1 MNAQIKVKYLKEN
14 SQNVHIIHYS
24 CQNLGDNNENYSP
37 RITSIAVLHRDSS
50 TMHSFSIHLIAEIE
64 KIKRENIHEHYDLLE
79 EKMLCYF
86 FKFVSS
92 IPDAIWV
99 HWNMSNINYGFET
112 LYHRY
117 KVLSGINPSKI
128 PDSKKINLSSLISA
142 LYGDRCVEHPRMKK
156 LMELN
161 DGNHKDLLTG
171 AEEVAAFESKEYI
184 KLHNSTMQKVYWFNH
199 ALALSLANKL
209 NTKNNRFIR
218 RINFVLDSTA
228 AKILGFAA
236 IVFTII
242 QFAYFINDKYAIDHS
257 IKTAGDR
264 IEKEINIKRISQ

>member
-1 MNAQIKVKYLKEN
+1 MNAQAKVKYLKEN
-14 SQNVHIIHYS
+14 SQNVHIVHYS

-79 EKMLCYF
+79 ERMLCYF

-92 IPDAIWV
+92 IPDAIWI

-117 KVLSGINPSKI
+117 KVLSDINHSKI

-142 LYGDRCVEHPRMKK
+142 IYGDKCVEHPRMKK

-171 AEEVAAFESKEYI
+171 AEEVAAFECKEYI

-199 ALALSLANKL
+199 ALALTLAGKL
-209 NTKNNRFIR
+209 NTKNNSFIR
-218 RINFVLDSTA
+218 KVNSVLDSTT
-228 AKILGFAA
+228 AKVLGFAA
-236 IVFTII
+236 ILLTII
-242 QFAYFINDKYAIDHS
+242 QFLYFIGDKYIIDHT
-257 IKTAGDR
+257 IKTVGNMT
-264 IEKEINIKRISQ
+264 EKEINIQNIYQ